1 MLKATKATMDWDKEK
16 NHWRVRV
23 QVGEEVIKRTL
34 PDVPENASDDVLRQ
48 NAVEDARDEG
58 YEVDPASVQITH

>member
-1 MLKATKATMDWDKEK
+1 MLKATKATVEWDKDK

-34 PDVPENASDDVLRQ
+34 ADVPENASDDVLRGK
-48 NAVEDARDEG
+48 AVEDARDEG
-58 YEVDPASVQITH
+58 YEVDPASVVVVH

>member
-1 MLKATKATMDWDKEK
+1 MQKATKATVDWDKDK

-34 PDVPENASDDVLRQ
+34 PDVPQNASDDVLRSK
-48 NAVEDARDEG
+48 AVEDAHDEG
-58 YEVDPASVQITH
+58 YEVDPGSVVITH

>member
-1 MLKATKATMDWDKEK
+1 MLKATKATVDCDKDK

-34 PDVPENASDDVLRQ
+34 ADVPQGATDDVLRHK
-48 NAVEDARDEG
+48 AVEDAQEEG
-58 YEVDPASVQITH
+58 YEVDPASVSILH

>member
-34 PDVPENASDDVLRQ
+34 PDIPENASDDVLRQ
-48 NAVEDARDEG
+48 KAVEDARDEG